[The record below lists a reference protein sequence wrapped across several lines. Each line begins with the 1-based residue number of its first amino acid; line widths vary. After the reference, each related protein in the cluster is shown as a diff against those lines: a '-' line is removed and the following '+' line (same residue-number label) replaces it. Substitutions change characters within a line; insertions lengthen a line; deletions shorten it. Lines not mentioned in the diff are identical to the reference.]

1 VRQMHTTAEIVAQQH
16 ARRTRGHAPVGAPTT
31 APPVERRRAPRRVVD
46 LDDAEKRTAA
56 ASGAIKMLRRSRAT
70 STRRAWQERRRLAA
84 ELEFLPLSETESD
97 LDQRRAAMSMTT
109 STPTP
114 FQDAVYACGA
124 SLRHRFILHL
134 ECEAGYRLP
143 LGAAW
148 ARLRAE
154 EPDLATAV
162 ALRYLHQLT
171 LQAAAERLE
180 VGVKAIRWRSERGL
194 DLLVAWTA
202 EAQTQRAG

>member
-1 VRQMHTTAEIVAQQH
+1 MRQIQTTAEIVAQQH
-16 ARRTRGHAPVGAPTT
+16 ARRTRDHAAAAPPTAAPVA
-31 APPVERRRAPRRVVD
+31 RRRTPRRVVD
-46 LDDAEKRTAA
+46 LDAQEAQTAR
-56 ASGAIKMLRRSRAT
+56 ASGALKMLRRSRAT
-70 STRRAWQERRRLAA
+70 STRRAWQERTRMAA

-114 FQDAVYACGA
+114 YRDATYACGA
-124 SLRHRFILHL
+124 GLRHSFILHL
-134 ECEAGYRLP
+134 EREAGYRLP

-148 ARLRAE
+148 ARLKDE

-171 LQAAAERLE
+171 LEAAAERLE

-202 EAQTQRAG
+202 EAQVRRAG